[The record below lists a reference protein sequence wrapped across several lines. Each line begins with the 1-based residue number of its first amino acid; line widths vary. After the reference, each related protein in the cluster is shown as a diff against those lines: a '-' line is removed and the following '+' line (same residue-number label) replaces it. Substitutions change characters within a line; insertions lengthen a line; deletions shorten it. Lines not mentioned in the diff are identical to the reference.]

1 MHDIDLSAL
10 TTTVSG
16 ALDRLQN
23 EAEAPVM
30 FDTARKL
37 WVYRHRD
44 KTLDQ
49 LSSISD
55 EAAAARHQRQR
66 TKRKFKLDPDPVPV
80 PSPDTETA
88 AAAAVTSP
96 SKTQVQKIIVKGS
109 DGKVIPLSSSTLQKL
124 ISAGAIKPGTQ
135 IATPDFSPDAVPSPG
150 VIRIVQQQQ
159 PGTATSVPSASL
171 AAASSVPSLRL
182 SDLPSPAPR
191 PLVLSAEQFSQLQT
205 GGKLK

>member
-1 MHDIDLSAL
+1 MPDIDPSAL

-55 EAAAARHQRQR
+55 GAAAARHHRQR
-66 TKRKFKLDPDPVPV
+66 TKRKFKLDPD
-80 PSPDTETA
+80 TETA
-88 AAAAVTSP
+88 AAPAVTSP

-124 ISAGAIKPGTQ
+124 IEAGAIQPGTQ
-135 IATPDFSPDAVPSPG
+135 IATPDFSPDAAPSPG
-150 VIRIVQQQQ
+150 VIRIVQQQT
-159 PGTATSVPSASL
+159 GTAASASS
-171 AAASSVPSLRL
+171 APSLRQ

-191 PLVLSAEQFSQLQT
+191 PLVLSAEQFSQLQS
-205 GGKLK
+205 GGKLN

>member
-1 MHDIDLSAL
+1 MPDIDPSAL

-55 EAAAARHQRQR
+55 GAAAARHHRQR

-80 PSPDTETA
+80 PSPDTETVA
-88 AAAAVTSP
+88 APTTSP

-150 VIRIVQQQQ
+150 VIRIVQHQQ
-159 PGTATSVPSASL
+159 PGTATSVPAASP
-171 AAASSVPSLRL
+171 ASASSVPSLRL

-205 GGKLK
+205 GGKLN

>member
-1 MHDIDLSAL
+1 MPDIDPSAL

-55 EAAAARHQRQR
+55 GAAAARHHRQR
-66 TKRKFKLDPDPVPV
+66 TKRKFKLDPDPG
-80 PSPDTETA
+80 PDTETA

-159 PGTATSVPSASL
+159 PGTATSVPAASP
-171 AAASSVPSLRL
+171 ASASSVPSLRL
-182 SDLPSPAPR
+182 SELPSPAPR
-191 PLVLSAEQFSQLQT
+191 PLVLSADQFSQLQT
-205 GGKLK
+205 GGKLN

>member
-1 MHDIDLSAL
+1 
-10 TTTVSG
+10 
-16 ALDRLQN
+16 
-23 EAEAPVM
+23 M

-55 EAAAARHQRQR
+55 GAAAARHHRQR
-66 TKRKFKLDPDPVPV
+66 TKRKFKLDPDPVPG

-88 AAAAVTSP
+88 AAPAVTSP

-124 ISAGAIKPGTQ
+124 IEAGAIQPGTQ
-135 IATPDFSPDAVPSPG
+135 IATPDFSPDAAPSPG
-150 VIRIVQQQQ
+150 VIRIVQQQT
-159 PGTATSVPSASL
+159 GTAASASS
-171 AAASSVPSLRL
+171 APSLRQ

-191 PLVLSAEQFSQLQT
+191 PLVLSAEQFSQLQS
-205 GGKLK
+205 GGKLN

>member
-1 MHDIDLSAL
+1 MPDIDPSAL

-55 EAAAARHQRQR
+55 GAAAARHHRQR

-150 VIRIVQQQQ
+150 VIRIVQHQ
-159 PGTATSVPSASL
+159 PGTATSVPAASP
-171 AAASSVPSLRL
+171 ASASSVPSLRL

-205 GGKLK
+205 GGKLN

>member
-1 MHDIDLSAL
+1 MPDIDPSAL

-49 LSSISD
+49 LSSIAD
-55 EAAAARHQRQR
+55 GAAAARHHRQR
-66 TKRKFKLDPDPVPV
+66 TKRKFKLDPDPGPG

-159 PGTATSVPSASL
+159 PGTATSVPAASP
-171 AAASSVPSLRL
+171 ASASSVPSLRL

-205 GGKLK
+205 GSKLN